1 MDRKPA
7 TNKASAE
14 TVDKVELWRS
24 AADSWKRIKVA
35 AETNLMRAELTVAEY
50 RILRVLK
57 EHGSSPMNRFCPET
71 MLSQPTITGI
81 VDKLEQRGLAERVRS
96 KEDRREVLIAIT
108 PKGSAAYAKGEE
120 IHTRFVEKAL
130 SGLKPGELTQL
141 VSLLENVA
149 DASDLMIKE
158 QGIALPE

>member
-1 MDRKPA
+1 VDRKPA

-57 EHGSSPMNRFCPET
+57 EHGSS
-71 MLSQPTITGI
+71 
-81 VDKLEQRGLAERVRS
+81 QRGLAERVRS